1 MTAQYYDGTKLLSM
15 KDLDG
20 KDPEIKIVTSN
31 RSAGKTTYFQRF
43 VMRRFLNRGEKF
55 CLLYRFGYELDGV
68 EEQFFKDIGS
78 LFFQDL
84 RFKSVKKSKD
94 VYAELYVGDRNATDD
109 ELKHC
114 GYAVAIN
121 NADQIKKKS
130 HLMSDISWCLFDE
143 FQSETNHYCS
153 KEIEKFISVHNSLAR
168 GHGEQAKFLP
178 VIMISN
184 PVSIINPYYVE
195 MGIAGKL
202 DDKTKFLRGHGY
214 VVEQGY
220 VESAA
225 IALQESGFNKAFNDN
240 KYVAYSAQGVY
251 LNDSLS
257 FIEEPEGKSR
267 YLGTLKYENREYGV
281 REYDKLG
288 ILYVNNRP
296 DTTFPLKIAITTDDH
311 DINYVMLKKNDM
323 FLSHMRYFFEKGC
336 FRFKDLKC
344 KEALMTAIS
353 YK

>member
-1 MTAQYYDGTKLLSM
+1 MNAQYYDGTKLLSM

-20 KDPEIKIVTSN
+20 NDPEIKIVTSN
-31 RSAGKTTYFQRF
+31 RSAGKTTYYQRF
-43 VMRRFLNRGEKF
+43 LLRRFLNRGEKF
-55 CLLYRFGYELDGV
+55 CLLYRFSYELEGV

-78 LFFQDL
+78 LFFQDY
-84 RFKSVKKSKD
+84 RFKAVPRQKN
-94 VYAELYVGDRNATDD
+94 VYYELFVGKVGESDD
-109 ELKHC
+109 ELKSC

-121 NADQIKKKS
+121 NADNVKKKS
-130 HLMSDISWCLFDE
+130 HLMSDVSWCFFDE
-143 FQSETNHYCS
+143 FQSETNKYCAR
-153 KEIEKFISVHNSLAR
+153 EVRKFISIHDSLAR

-178 VIMISN
+178 VIMVSN

-195 MGIAGKL
+195 LGISGKL

-225 IALQESGFNKAFNDN
+225 TALANSGFHKAFADN
-240 KYVAYSAQGVY
+240 EYTAYSEQGIY
-251 LNDSLS
+251 LNDSMS

-267 YLGTLKYENREYGV
+267 YLGTLKYENREYGI

-288 ILYVNNRP
+288 ILYVNNKP
-296 DTTFPLKIAITTDDH
+296 DTTFPLKVAITTDDH
-311 DINYVMLKKNDM
+311 DINYVMLKRNDM
-323 FLSHMRYFFEKGC
+323 FLAHLRYFFEKGC

-344 KEALMTAIS
+344 KEVLMTAIS
-353 YK
+353 YR